1 MKRTVVSLST
11 MLIVALTLCSCKGPM
26 IISFNIMLKLMAD
39 SGSGTAMDPFII
51 ENKVIDMEGKDAN
64 AGIQLQY
71 TTAYVVI
78 RNCQIINGVDA
89 LNNKNNYSSANNLGI
104 FLQNVSNATI
114 ENCRLENNNMG
125 MWLEGCRDVSV
136 IDNTVTDNR
145 YRGIYLMDSSYCTL
159 EGNTVSSDNPEYGD
173 NILLNTNFK
182 KPSSVCILN
191 TVLSNEAETIRLQ
204 GSMTSKNIIH
214 DNTWEGSPSDIIIGS
229 EVGEN
234 YIY

>member
-1 MKRTVVSLST
+1 MKRTVLSLSA

-26 IISFNIMLKLMAD
+26 IISFNIMLRLMAD
-39 SGSGTAMDPFII
+39 SGSGTAMDPYII
-51 ENKVIDMEGKDAN
+51 ENKVIDMTGKDAN

-78 RNCQIINGVDA
+78 RNCQIKNGVDA

-114 ENCRLENNNMG
+114 ENCTLENNNMG
-125 MWLEGCRDVSV
+125 MWLEGCRDVSA
-136 IDNTVTDNR
+136 IDNTVNDNR

-159 EGNTVSSDNPEYGD
+159 EGNTVYSDNPEYDD

-182 KPSSVCILN
+182 KPSSVCIYN
-191 TVLSNEAETIRLQ
+191 TVLGNESETVRLQ
-204 GSMTSKNIIH
+204 GSLTSKNTIH
-214 DNTWEGSPSDIIIGS
+214 GNTWEGSPSSIIVGA